1 MIEFSPARSFGFR
14 LWHIQHAW
22 TRRLEAAL
30 APHGLTHLQFV
41 LLRAVDWLVRTGER
55 PTQARLAQK
64 VVTDPMTVSKVLR
77 LLERKGLIDRPV
89 HPDDPRAR
97 HLLPT
102 QAGVAALARALPAAI
117 EAQRAYFGAL
127 GPEGEE
133 QLSLLLDRLLVLDNN
148 PIAHATPTSEAA

>member
-1 MIEFSPARSFGFR
+1 MVELSPARAFGFR
-14 LWHIQHAW
+14 LWHIRHAW

-41 LLRAVDWLVRTGER
+41 LLRAVDWLVRAGER
-55 PTQARLAQK
+55 PTQARLAQA

-77 LLERKGLIDRPV
+77 LLERKGLIERPV
-89 HPDDPRAR
+89 HPNDPRAR

-102 QAGVAALARALPAAI
+102 QAGLAVLARAVPAAI

-127 GPEGEE
+127 GPEGQE
-133 QLSLLLDRLLVLDNN
+133 QLSRLLDRLLRLDNN
-148 PIAHATPTSEAA
+148 PIACAMPNSEAA